1 MCPRQRKTSSI
12 TSHSTVWSN
21 SRQFGRMQLVKT
33 DGETEMKNRLRLR
46 FLPLWR
52 FEKEEAIQL
61 ECFRN
66 TITEDYSQTEPR
78 HAFHLRDTLNCCS
91 LHVYKEYLKVGLLKG
106 LFLTFNVVF
115 NLFLG
120 HLFPFPLQQG
130 CEKLRKSIVHS
141 PTTVGV
147 WYQQLSHVCHLTWSR
162 MLIRPLDISN
172 KRLSPPHLGV

>member
-61 ECFRN
+61 ECFLN

-115 NLFLG
+115 IYFW
-120 HLFPFPLQQG
+120 
-130 CEKLRKSIVHS
+130 V
-141 PTTVGV
+141 
-147 WYQQLSHVCHLTWSR
+147 
-162 MLIRPLDISN
+162 ISS
-172 KRLSPPHLGV
+172 LSPFNKDAKNWEKVLFILQPPLAFDTSSCRTFVTWRDPVC